1 METNTYCEHTRKEL
15 FGPFCVNCGCIF
27 KHSDESGCRIFS
39 LKPKSLISSLDI
51 PPLETFAHIEKVIG
65 YKIYFKKVREHMSE
79 FYKKARVSCMKFIK
93 RLVEDYKFSARSFYT
108 AVFYLDLI
116 YLNYDYYSI
125 LKDFKSELIAIGCFL
140 VAGKL

>member
-1 METNTYCEHTRKEL
+1 
-15 FGPFCVNCGCIF
+15 
-27 KHSDESGCRIFS
+27 
-39 LKPKSLISSLDI
+39 
-51 PPLETFAHIEKVIG
+51 
-65 YKIYFKKVREHMSE
+65 MSE